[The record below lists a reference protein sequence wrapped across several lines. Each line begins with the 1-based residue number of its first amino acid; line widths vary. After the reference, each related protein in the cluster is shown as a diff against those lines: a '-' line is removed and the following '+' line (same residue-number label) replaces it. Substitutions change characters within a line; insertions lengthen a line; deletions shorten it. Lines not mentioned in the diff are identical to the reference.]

1 MHHNDLSRTG
11 ANLQEISLTP
21 ANVNVSGFGKLF
33 SHTVDGKVYAQPLYV
48 SGITVGGQTRNVV
61 YVCTD
66 SNSLYAFD
74 ADNGSVGALWHDN
87 FGPPVPNS
95 DVGSCGDMAP
105 QIGIT
110 GTPAIDKAGGTLYVD
125 SKSKESGSYF
135 HRLHAIDL
143 ATGAEKFSGPVVI
156 SASANGKNFNA
167 LRQHQRPGLVL
178 LNGNVYIGYG
188 SSCDTQTYYGWL
200 LGYNATTLKQVCVF
214 NVCPGGSEGA
224 IWSSGMAPAVDAS
237 GNIFVMTGNG
247 TFDANSGGSDYGD
260 CFIKLSTANNTLSVL
275 DWFCPSNQ
283 ASLSSADKDLGS
295 GGPLLIPGTSLV
307 TGVGK
312 EGVIY
317 LINQNN
323 MGHFSSS
330 TNHDVQQFAGVS
342 GTDRIGPSPV
352 YWQGP
357 SAQYLYFS
365 TGGSKTKA
373 FTFNG
378 SKINTSPV
386 AQSSET
392 QGNPGGLS
400 ISANGSSDGILWVV
414 DSGSGGTLRA
424 YNAAGTLAE
433 LWNSQDNSSRDGL
446 GTYVKFSSPTIANG
460 KVYVGT
466 SGKIVA
472 YGLLNTSGG
481 DFAISASPSSDTVA
495 IGSSTTYTVTITPSG
510 GFTGNVSLSA
520 SGVPANMSASF
531 SPGSIS
537 GGSGSS
543 TMTVVVSNNA
553 VGNTYTLTITGTS
566 GNLVHSTTVQ
576 LVVPDFTVSAT
587 PSSQTVSAGNN
598 TSYTVNIGNI
608 DAFSGTVNLSASGLP
623 SGASASF
630 NPSSV
635 QSVGSSTLT
644 VSTGSSTPAGN
655 STLTINGS
663 SGVISHNTT
672 VGLTVTSG
680 GTLTYEAENLSYTT
694 NGAIAALQ
702 TDTNA
707 SGGFWVAL
715 EATATGPYIQ
725 FTIPNVP
732 AGTYQLQM
740 KWKGNGSRGIL
751 SLSVDGTTLGSNLD
765 QYSATPT
772 YPTTT
777 FGNVTL
783 SAGSHLVRLTVVGK
797 NAAATSDWLSAD
809 AFYLTPTST
818 TLNFEAESLSY
829 TTNGA
834 IAAVQT
840 DANSSGG
847 KWIALE
853 ATSAGPYIEFT
864 LPNIPAGTYQ
874 LSMEWKGNNTRGILS
889 LSVDGTALGSNL
901 DQYSA
906 AQSYP
911 TTTFGNVALSAG
923 NHLVRLTVTGKNAS
937 SSNYWL
943 SADKFTLVG
952 Q

>member
-1 MHHNDLSRTG
+1 
-11 ANLQEISLTP
+11 
-21 ANVNVSGFGKLF
+21 
-33 SHTVDGKVYAQPLYV
+33 
-48 SGITVGGQTRNVV
+48 
-61 YVCTD
+61 
-66 SNSLYAFD
+66 
-74 ADNGSVGALWHDN
+74 
-87 FGPPVPNS
+87 
-95 DVGSCGDMAP
+95 
-105 QIGIT
+105 
-110 GTPAIDKAGGTLYVD
+110 
-125 SKSKESGSYF
+125 
-135 HRLHAIDL
+135 
-143 ATGAEKFSGPVVI
+143 
-156 SASANGKNFNA
+156 
-167 LRQHQRPGLVL
+167 
-178 LNGNVYIGYG
+178 
-188 SSCDTQTYYGWL
+188 
-200 LGYNATTLKQVCVF
+200 
-214 NVCPGGSEGA
+214 
-224 IWSSGMAPAVDAS
+224 
-237 GNIFVMTGNG
+237 
-247 TFDANSGGSDYGD
+247 
-260 CFIKLSTANNTLSVL
+260 LSVL

-680 GTLTYEAENLSYTT
+680 GTLTYE
-694 NGAIAALQ
+694 
-702 TDTNA
+702 
-707 SGGFWVAL
+707 
-715 EATATGPYIQ
+715 
-725 FTIPNVP
+725 
-732 AGTYQLQM
+732 
-740 KWKGNGSRGIL
+740 
-751 SLSVDGTTLGSNLD
+751 
-765 QYSATPT
+765 
-772 YPTTT
+772 
-777 FGNVTL
+777 
-783 SAGSHLVRLTVVGK
+783 
-797 NAAATSDWLSAD
+797 
-809 AFYLTPTST
+809 
-818 TLNFEAESLSY
+818 
-829 TTNGA
+829 
-834 IAAVQT
+834 
-840 DANSSGG
+840 
-847 KWIALE
+847 
-853 ATSAGPYIEFT
+853 
-864 LPNIPAGTYQ
+864 
-874 LSMEWKGNNTRGILS
+874 
-889 LSVDGTALGSNL
+889 
-901 DQYSA
+901 
-906 AQSYP
+906 
-911 TTTFGNVALSAG
+911 
-923 NHLVRLTVTGKNAS
+923 
-937 SSNYWL
+937 
-943 SADKFTLVG
+943 
-952 Q
+952 